1 MNNGQGGIHAV
12 ASQPALDTA
21 VVTAWRRSAIFAR
34 GMLHASLPTTS
45 RGSRTRHAARLV
57 DQVMAGG

>member
-12 ASQPALDTA
+12 ASQPAPDTA

-34 GMLHASLPTTS
+34 GMLHARSQPPHEAPGPDMRRAWS
-45 RGSRTRHAARLV
+45 TR
-57 DQVMAGG
+57 